1 MTRLLAFLGR
11 FVVTSLVV
19 GAAIGVGY
27 RLWAYYMDEPWTRDG
42 HVRAEV
48 VQVAPDVSGFVSEVL
63 VKDNQTVRRGDV
75 VFRIDRARFVLALQ
89 QADATVAGRR
99 ASLEQANADLK
110 RYSAL
115 SPGIVI
121 SQQRLEQV
129 VSTQQQAQA
138 AYDQAVADRALAQLN
153 LERTEVRA
161 SVNGTISNME
171 LLPGNYITTG
181 KGVMA
186 LVDSDTLHV
195 DGLFRRDQA
204 VAHPCRRPCPGAAD
218 GQPAGPPRTGGEHCG
233 RDRRSRPRP
242 GCEPLAN
249 VNPTFNWVRLA
260 QRVPVRITLERTPE
274 AQRSGCGGIRHG
286 GSSTAALDER
296 CGHRRWTTAQ
306 LAAVAAGGQDHPRN
320 ASVGQGAARRHGAPG
335 SPDLKVLAKWRKP
348 TTDRQLGTSASRP
361 RSRALNEL
369 QDATSVVSRHRM
381 LRLLDDGMGCLREG
395 IPKPSRRH
403 DLSRRED
410 EADRGNG

>member
-19 GAAIGVGY
+19 GAAVGVGY
-27 RLWAYYMDEPWTRDG
+27 GLWEYYMDAPWTRDG
-42 HVRAEV
+42 RVRAEV

-63 VKDNQTVRRGDV
+63 VKDNQPVRRGDV
-75 VFRIDRARFVLALQ
+75 IFRIDRARFVLALQ
-89 QADATVAGRR
+89 QADATLAGRR
-99 ASLEQANADLK
+99 AALVQANADLK

-115 SPGIVI
+115 DPGLVV

-195 DGLFRRDQA
+195 DGYFEETKLSRIHVGDLVRVQLMGSPQ
-204 VAHPCRRPCPGAAD
+204 VLRGRVESIAAGIED
-218 GQPAGPPRTGGEHCG
+218 
-233 RDRRSRPRP
+233 RDRGQGASL
-242 GCEPLAN
+242 LAN

-260 QRVPVRITLERTPE
+260 QRVPVRIALERTPE
-274 AQRSGCGGIRHG
+274 ASALVAGRTATVEILGPRTTDVATAGGV
-286 GSSTAALDER
+286 TAR
-296 CGHRRWTTAQ
+296 
-306 LAAVAAGGQDHPRN
+306 LAAVGRAVKSTLVALLSDKAQPGDL
-320 ASVGQGAARRHGAPG
+320 ARPAH
-335 SPDLKVLAKWRKP
+335 
-348 TTDRQLGTSASRP
+348 
-361 RSRALNEL
+361 
-369 QDATSVVSRHRM
+369 
-381 LRLLDDGMGCLREG
+381 
-395 IPKPSRRH
+395 
-403 DLSRRED
+403 
-410 EADRGNG
+410 